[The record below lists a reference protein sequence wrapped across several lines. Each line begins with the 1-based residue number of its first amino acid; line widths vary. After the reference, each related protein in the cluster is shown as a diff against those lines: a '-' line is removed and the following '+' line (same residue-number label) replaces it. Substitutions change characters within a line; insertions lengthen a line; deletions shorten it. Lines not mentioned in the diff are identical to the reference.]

1 MTCFKKLNKN
11 TVAIL
16 NSSSNSW
23 NSSQTIGFK
32 VNERYK
38 SVDFVLAHVEVYK
51 IILAVY
57 IATDRLSGIPV
68 LECNNGNK

>member
-23 NSSQTIGFK
+23 NSSQTIGLARKMSNRGLIVDNTMCKEISKREIQLGRLCIGEK
-32 VNERYK
+32 VE
-38 SVDFVLAHVEVYK
+38 
-51 IILAVY
+51 
-57 IATDRLSGIPV
+57 
-68 LECNNGNK
+68 

>member
-23 NSSQTIGFK
+23 NSSQTIGLARK
-32 VNERYK
+32 MSNRGPI
-38 SVDFVLAHVEVYK
+38 VDNSARK
-51 IILAVY
+51 
-57 IATDRLSGIPV
+57 
-68 LECNNGNK
+68 